1 MESCSE
7 ELASYVS
14 LAPKGLEILAAILDQ
29 SIQESVDLRRERG
42 GRKNGA
48 VLHGLVREGVILAAN
63 DSKQLAEEGI
73 TIRSGS
79 SDSIVVQIKGAKT
92 SLRLV
97 HRPRA
102 ARQADHFLANSFLEE
117 EALFPVP
124 VGHIRLFYSVSNGSL
139 GRLTVS
145 RTLSDPKDYFI
156 DCQVL
161 EEVTVPYLA
170 SSMKTVTDENT
181 RNDAD
186 DLSGLIRSKN
196 DQTAMSEE
204 SNTDAETGEATASA
218 G

>member
-1 MESCSE
+1 M
-7 ELASYVS
+7 LR
-14 LAPKGLEILAAILDQ
+14 KG
-29 SIQESVDLRRERG
+29 RG
-42 GRKNGA
+42 SRKNGA
-48 VLHGLVREGVILAAN
+48 VFHGLVREGVILAAN

-79 SDSIVVQIKGAKT
+79 SDSIVVQIKGAKAN
-92 SLRLV
+92 LRLI
-97 HRPRA
+97 HRPGA
-102 ARQADHFLANSFLEE
+102 ARQAEHFLTNLFGEE
-117 EALFPVP
+117 EALFPMP
-124 VGHIRLFYSVSNGSL
+124 FGHIRLFYSVSSGSL

-170 SSMKTVTDENT
+170 SSVKTASDENT

-186 DLSGLIRSKN
+186 DLSGLIRNKN
-196 DQTAMSEE
+196 EQTAMNEE
-204 SNTDAETGEATASA
+204 SNADAETGEATTSA